1 MKKYLLLTIGLLMIF
16 ACGKPKTTETVVTK
30 KSVKLQVVKNQILN
44 EVITG
49 NGNFEPVSQAEH
61 TSVAADVIKVN
72 FKNGDRV
79 KAGDVIV
86 VLYDK
91 SIKANYESAKANLM
105 KAESDYNKSKKFSEA
120 EERNSYEGYKAS
132 MINAKEALDK
142 AKRGNNSEDIDI
154 GKSNVEKAQKSYEQ
168 AKFNYDKYKKLRYP
182 IRVGDKHRER
192 ALCFMDAFTKLLR
205 YRGHTIAKDNY
216 QTCVLIDGIYIEFH
230 LREATKRVPPTTEH
244 SFSQYVPTGEFILK
258 VGKYSREKEWRDGKV
273 KLEEILARIIAKLE
287 IYAQEEKKQ
296 QEESRLWRLQ
306 YDAELERKE
315 KIKKRKEEEIKNFNN
330 LVALSEQYNKA
341 LLIRNY
347 IDAEKQHAIN
357 TNNLTQEKQE
367 WINWATDKADWL
379 DPLINKPDEILDTK

>member
-1 MKKYLLLTIGLLMIF
+1 METIELTR
-16 ACGKPKTTETVVTK
+16 KE
-30 KSVKLQVVKNQILN
+30 
-44 EVITG
+44 
-49 NGNFEPVSQAEH
+49 
-61 TSVAADVIKVN
+61 
-72 FKNGDRV
+72 
-79 KAGDVIV
+79 
-86 VLYDK
+86 LYDK
-91 SIKANYESAKANLM
+91 VWTTPVSKLIQEYALSTEGIKKLCKQFEIPMPDGGYWMRLKFNKKINKTMFNPVFGGVDKIVLTIREEGNSVNLDQTPLTIRTKEIENDPKAPLVVPNKINKPDLLTLQT
-105 KAESDYNKSKKFSEA
+105 KEYWAESK
-120 EERNSYEGYKAS
+120 
-132 MINAKEALDK
+132 
-142 AKRGNNSEDIDI
+142 GN
-154 GKSNVEKAQKSYEQ
+154 V
-168 AKFNYDKYKKLRYP
+168 FYDKYKKLRYP

-273 KLEEILARIIAKLE
+273 KLEEILARILAKLE